1 MPAVSKK
8 QRQAA
13 GIASAIQAGKMKPQ
27 VGTPSA
33 SMAEMPPA
41 SLRDFASTPEQGLP
55 AAAPK
60 PPTVKR
66 QPGSMG
72 RTKVTRTGAMKKK
85 AF

>member
-1 MPAVSKK
+1 MAT
-8 QRQAA
+8 
-13 GIASAIQAGKMKPQ
+13 AIQEGKMEPKP
-27 VGTPSA
+27 GTPSA
-33 SMAEMPPA
+33 AMAKMPVA

-55 AAAPK
+55 AKATPK

-72 RTKVTRTGAMKKK
+72 RTRVTKTGTMQKK